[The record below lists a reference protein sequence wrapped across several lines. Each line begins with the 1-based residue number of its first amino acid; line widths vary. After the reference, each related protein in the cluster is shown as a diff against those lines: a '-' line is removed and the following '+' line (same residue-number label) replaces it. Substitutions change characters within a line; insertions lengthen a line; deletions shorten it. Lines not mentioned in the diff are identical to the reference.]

1 MRTTALAKAAEL
13 FAALSTESRVR
24 IVQLLANDVFCVG
37 ALSRLTGIS
46 AGAVS
51 QHLRILKS
59 AGLVEPQ
66 RRGYFIHYRLAP
78 GADKLLS
85 TALKSV
91 IRPKKGTRPCR
102 ARSRSASARRT

>member
-1 MRTTALAKAAEL
+1 MA
-13 FAALSTESRVR
+13 SESRLR
-24 IVQLLANDVFCVG
+24 ILQLLAGERFCVG

-51 QHLRILKS
+51 QHLRVLKS

-78 GADKLLS
+78 GAGRLLS

-91 IRPKKGTRPCR
+91 IHPKKGTSPC
-102 ARSRSASARRT
+102 ATRSRSASARRN